1 MHCEWD
7 KMKFEKKGMLSSFT
21 IFTSV
26 ITGAGFPLLGS
37 IIALDLG
44 VIKAFYIEGIVLVLL
59 GGFIAHWVLAH
70 TIHDLFHIDIEERLT
85 FSKKTL
91 KTLLAVSLL
100 ILLGIAIYLTIQRGW
115 PVMVF
120 SIIGAVMSMYAEGL
134 LHHESQ
140 MAFGAMFLVIGG
152 FYVQAG
158 TLNLNYLVWVR
169 VLCVSLFAFFSQY
182 GWLLIYR
189 LDDYKYDE
197 RKKNISILVT
207 KFAIFFLVL
216 YFLL

>member
-1 MHCEWD
+1 
-7 KMKFEKKGMLSSFT
+7 MKFEKKGMLAPFT
-21 IFTSV
+21 IITSIV
-26 ITGAGFPLLGS
+26 TGVGFPLLGS

-44 VIKAFYIEGIVLVLL
+44 VINEFYIEGIMLVLI

-70 TIHDLFHIDIEERLT
+70 TIHDLFHIEIEERVT

-91 KTLLAVSLL
+91 KVLFVASTL

-115 PVMVF
+115 PVLVF

-140 MAFGAMFLVIGG
+140 MAFGAMFLVIGA

-158 TLNLNYLVWVR
+158 TLDLDYIIWIQ
-169 VLCVSLFAFFSQY
+169 VLCIALFAFFSQF

-189 LDDYKYDE
+189 LDDYKYNE
-197 RKKNISILVT
+197 KRKNRSILVT
-207 KFAIFFLVL
+207 KFALFFLIL
-216 YFLL
+216 YFFL